1 MNTTQPASSRSL
13 LAFLENEYVRAAG
26 AVVLATAIGLV
37 VRSRLQPID
46 VAMLYLLA
54 VVFVASRFSRGPA
67 VLAGVATVALFDFLF
82 VPPYYTYSVL
92 DRSYVVSFGVMFAIA
107 LLMGQLTGRI
117 REQAQDAAERER
129 QTNALYQMTR
139 ELAVAPDSR
148 AQISIAAEH
157 IGRAVGGEATVLL
170 LDRLPKNAGSPEWP
184 TEGPLVSLDVRMAA
198 TWAVEH
204 REAAGWSAVHGAGAE
219 ALVVPL
225 KSPTRIVGIAV
236 ARPEALERRLSETQ
250 LRTVE
255 ALAEQAAIALERGAG
270 MGRGMPRSLDET
282 SV

>member
-26 AVVLATAIGLV
+26 AVVLATAIGLA

-46 VAMLYLLA
+46 VAMFYLLA
-54 VVFVASRFSRGPA
+54 VVFVASRSSRGPA
-67 VLAGVATVALFDFLF
+67 TFAGITTVALFDFLF
-82 VPPYYTYSVL
+82 VPPYYTFSVL
-92 DRSYVVSFGVMFAIA
+92 DQSYVVSFAVMFLIA
-107 LLMGQLTGRI
+107 LLMSQLTGRI
-117 REQAQDAAERER
+117 REQALDAVERER

-148 AQISIAAEH
+148 AQVSIAAQH
-157 IGRAVGGEATVLL
+157 IGRAAGGEATVLL
-170 LDRLPKNAGSPEWP
+170 LDRLPGGAGTPEWP
-184 TEGPLVSLDVRMAA
+184 HEGPLVSIDVRMAA

-204 REAAGWSAVHGAGAE
+204 REAAGWSAVHGADAE

-236 ARPEALERRLSETQ
+236 ARPEALESRLSETQ

-255 ALAEQAAIALERGAG
+255 ALAEQAAIALERT
-270 MGRGMPRSLDET
+270 GRSPL
-282 SV
+282 